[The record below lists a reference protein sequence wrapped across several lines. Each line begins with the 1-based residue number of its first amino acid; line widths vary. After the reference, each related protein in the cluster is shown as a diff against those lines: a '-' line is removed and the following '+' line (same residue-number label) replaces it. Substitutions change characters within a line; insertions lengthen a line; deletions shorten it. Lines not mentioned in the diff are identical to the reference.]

1 MHCTAELLAQ
11 LKDIG
16 VASGMDL
23 LVHSSLKRLG
33 PVEGGADGIIDTL
46 LAAIAPDG
54 TLMMSTVSGNVN
66 AAQTVFH
73 VAHTPSTVG
82 ALTNVFR
89 QRPGTIRSLHPVHS
103 IAAIGPKAKFFTEGH
118 IEARTPWS
126 AESPYR
132 KLMSSEGFIL
142 FLGTDFSA
150 NTCIHAIEIE
160 AQVPGLHTETS
171 TRLQVMDYDGVLYEI
186 EHHWHAPKLCCYTD
200 LEHLVERAGGL
211 TYGRIGNT
219 ICRLV
224 DATILHA
231 TLLPLFRKSPELG
244 VLRKSNSRFIW
255 E

>member
-1 MHCTAELLAQ
+1 ML
-11 LKDIG
+11 

-73 VAHTPSTVG
+73 VAHTRSTVG
-82 ALTNVFR
+82 ALANVFR
-89 QRPGTIRSLHPVHS
+89 QRPGAIRSLHPVHS
-103 IAAIGPKAKFFTEGH
+103 VAAIGPKAEFFTEGH
-118 IEARTPWS
+118 IEARTLWS

-132 KLMSSEGFIL
+132 KLMSNEGFIL

-160 AQVPGLHTETS
+160 ARVPGLHTEAT
-171 TRLQVMDYDGVLYEI
+171 THLQVIDYDGVLREI
-186 EHHWHAPKLCCYTD
+186 EHHWHAPKLCFYSD

-211 TYGRIGNT
+211 TYGRIGNAV
-219 ICRLV
+219 CRLV
-224 DATILHA
+224 DAAILRA
-231 TLLPLFRKSPELG
+231 TLLPLYREAPELG
-244 VLRKSNSRFIW
+244 VVRLSDSHFIW

>member
-1 MHCTAELLAQ
+1 MHGTAELSAQ
-11 LKDIG
+11 LEDIG
-16 VASGMDL
+16 ITPGMDI

-54 TLMMSTVSGNVN
+54 TLMMSTVSGNVTPD
-66 AAQTVFH
+66 QTFFH
-73 VAHTPSTVG
+73 VTQTPSTVG

-89 QRPGTIRSLHPVHS
+89 QRPGAIRSLHPVHS
-103 IAAIGPKAKFFTEGH
+103 LAAIGPRAKFFTEGH
-118 IEARTPWS
+118 LEARTPWS
-126 AESPYR
+126 VESPYGR
-132 KLMSSEGFIL
+132 LMRNDGFIL
-142 FLGTDFSA
+142 FLGTDFNA

-160 AQVPGLHTETS
+160 ARVPGLHAET
-171 TRLQVMDYDGVLYEI
+171 TTCLQVTDYDGVEHEI
-186 EHHWHAPKLCCYTD
+186 EHHWHAPKICCYSD
-200 LEHLVERAGGL
+200 LEYLVERAGGL

-231 TLLPLFRKSPELG
+231 TLLPLFQDTPELG
-244 VLRKSNSRFIW
+244 VVCLSDSKFKW